1 MTRRYRIIFLGLIE
15 QEAQFT
21 TFMCS
26 RFGVQTGMVK
36 HILESAPVTLKRNLS
51 LGEAREYAE
60 AVQLAGGRVQIQE
73 EEASEAPERGHPAL
87 EIRSFGDFTLC
98 PECGFTQLKS
108 EACVKCGFSF
118 SPEKE
123 RRNMGSDGGR

>member
-26 RFGVQTGMVK
+26 RFGVQTGMVR

-73 EEASEAPERGHPAL
+73 EEASEAPKRGHASP

-108 EACVKCGFSF
+108 DACVKCGFSF

-123 RRNMGSDGGR
+123 KRNMGGDGGR